1 MPTPESVATAHRP
14 QVHWGLYR
22 ASTAKWHQPPDA
34 VPPGSTMDP
43 GGTAMASVM
52 VWDPAAGGWTL
63 QLRVPCKLLPLY
75 LGMWLYHVGV
85 KDVPRSQQSHQLPF
99 FSVPLGLSPGSC
111 QPLGPSI
118 ASNSTRLTLTST
130 PEDFAKTTSSVNFAL
145 YARHASMA
153 SIFIVRAARENASG
167 SSGTAT
173 PGAVLPGAG
182 VMEIVLDPRWNRSGD
197 VWHICVE
204 GLRDVGSLCYG
215 WRLDGSS
222 RWESGGRHHPGFVV
236 LDPYATLAVQVLLPK
251 DAHKSASRL
260 PPPAAGA
267 PPPTLLGSLAPLV
280 QQFDWQATAVAAQRP
295 AQGAAVLAE
304 VDVRTFTDHPDV
316 QPLHRGKLLG
326 VLDRLEL
333 LQRSGVN
340 TLVLAPLNAPRGG
353 KPLSFLSPD
362 PELSSS
368 GPLDVGRELKTLV
381 RALHS
386 AGIHVI
392 MQIEF
397 CMTAQSGD
405 EQWLGLSGIDKELY
419 YRRNVDGGAC
429 VLNTGQPA
437 VQELVIRSLKHWAVE
452 YQLDGFVILN
462 AENLAQD
469 AEGRV
474 LDSPPLAEAIAL
486 DPQLSGLRILTSVS
500 NAALLPRSGV
510 RGFPHYSRLGV
521 WNDGFTRD
529 LRSYITS
536 GSHGSVEALKMRIT
550 GSPDLLQAQWGN
562 KGLPGGLASGRLP
575 SQGVNAPA
583 GFGGLSLLQLANLQT
598 TTPEDG
604 LTLAATLL
612 LLTFLSMGEPCVS
625 GAALASSPQLAAAVS
640 VFASLRRKHAAL
652 LTPVHFDAPSRDLR
666 WHSTTA
672 SPGSTAPGVQQW
684 LVHPV
689 SSSGLC
695 TRCAAVACA
704 PGVQQWLVYPV

>member
-1 MPTPESVATAHRP
+1 MTITVRAVFLIPTPESTATAHRP

-22 ASTAKWHQPPDA
+22 ASTLKWHQPPDV

-43 GGTAMASVM
+43 EGTAMASVM
-52 VWDPAAGGWTL
+52 TWDPAAGCWTIE
-63 QLRVPCKLLPLY
+63 LRVPCKLLPLY
-75 LGMWLYHVGV
+75 LGMWLSRIR
-85 KDVPRSQQSHQLPF
+85 DVPRKQQSHQLPF

-118 ASNSTRLTLTST
+118 VLNSPRLSLAST
-130 PEDFAKTTSSVNFAL
+130 PEDLARATSSVNFTL

-153 SIFIVRAARENASG
+153 SIFIVRVPRENATG
-167 SSGTAT
+167 SSGAS
-173 PGAVLPGAG
+173 ASVLSGAG

-197 VWHICVE
+197 LWHICVE
-204 GLRDVGSLCYG
+204 GLRDIGSLCYG

-222 RWESGGRHHPGFVV
+222 RWESGGRHHPGFLV
-236 LDPYATLAVQVLLPK
+236 LDPYAALAVQVLLPK

-260 PPPAAGA
+260 PPPTAGGI
-267 PPPTLLGSLAPLV
+267 PPALLGSLEPLV
-280 QQFDWQATAVAAQRP
+280 QHFDWQATAVTAQRP
-295 AQGAAVLAE
+295 AQGSAVLAE
-304 VDVRTFTDHPDV
+304 LDVRTFTNHPDV
-316 QPLHRGKLLG
+316 QPPHRGKLLG

-333 LQRSGVN
+333 LQSSKVN

-368 GPLDVGRELKTLV
+368 GPLNVGRELKTLV

-419 YRRNVDGGAC
+419 YRRNVDGGAF

-437 VQELVIRSLKHWAVE
+437 VQEMVIRSLKHWAVE

-529 LRSYITS
+529 LRSYTTS
-536 GSHGSVEALKMRIT
+536 GSQSSVEALKMRIT

-583 GFGGLSLLQLANLQT
+583 GFGGLSLLQLA
-598 TTPEDG
+598 
-604 LTLAATLL
+604 
-612 LLTFLSMGEPCVS
+612 
-625 GAALASSPQLAAAVS
+625 AAVS
-640 VFASLRRKHAAL
+640 VFAALRRKHASL
-652 LTPVHFDAPSRDLR
+652 LTPVHFVSSSRNLR
-666 WHSTTA
+666 WHSTA
-672 SPGSTAPGVQQW
+672 SPGSTASAGGKPSE
-684 LVHPV
+684 LRH
-689 SSSGLC
+689 
-695 TRCAAVACA
+695 AVAFSVHSTPA
-704 PGVQQWLVYPV
+704 GSASTPAGSASTPAGSAVYAAFNPHPTPVRMVLPALPSGE